1 MTDEEAPWPRG
12 LFAPSPVSVPD
23 EAPSLYAETIR
34 QRQEIERLEAEV
46 AELAEENALI
56 RKLANKYLAENTAI
70 KEEVERMR
78 EALERLLDLVTL
90 GASGDAFSNG
100 VTDSTGTID
109 EGDVI
114 AGCIIDEARAALAQE
129 KTND

>member
-1 MTDEEAPWPRG
+1 MKLMSDEEAPWPRG

-23 EAPSLYAETIR
+23 EAPSLYAE
-34 QRQEIERLEAEV
+34 IERLREEV

-78 EALERLLDLVTL
+78 EALEKIGGLNGPYSAQWPESEEGYASFAVVT
-90 GASGDAFSNG
+90 SR
-100 VTDSTGTID
+100 
-109 EGDVI
+109 
-114 AGCIIDEARAALAQE
+114 EALTPSQE
-129 KTND
+129 PRT